1 MNLRAILWKGVG
13 FSFVLKVLVRLREEA
28 WSEEVVEMARYL
40 RRRLLRR

>member
-1 MNLRAILWKGVG
+1 MNLRAILWKGVV
-13 FSFVLKVLVRLREEA
+13 FSFVLKVLVRLREEV